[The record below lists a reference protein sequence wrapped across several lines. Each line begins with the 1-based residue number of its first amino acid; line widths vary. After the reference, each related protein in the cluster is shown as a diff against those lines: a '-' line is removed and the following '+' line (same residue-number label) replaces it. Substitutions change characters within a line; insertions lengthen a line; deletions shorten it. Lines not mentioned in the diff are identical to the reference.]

1 MQIIILIYLCTWD
14 DVSHEVD
21 LLGQPLSWNVVFGFL
36 VHETHPPFYFD
47 LCIILIG
54 NTTCEICEICL
65 LGMKISANEF
75 ESSLIVFFDLKNLYL
90 DTKHNEIW
98 QNLKISIFDPYAS
111 MQKRAWPKKQV
122 PLSAWTVN
130 FFLWYP
136 ETLNYHLEQ
145 EINCRNFV
153 HGMANFVQ
161 KTAGLIV

>member
-1 MQIIILIYLCTWD
+1 MWN
-14 DVSHEVD
+14 
-21 LLGQPLSWNVVFGFL
+21 LSFGL
-36 VHETHPPFYFD
+36 
-47 LCIILIG
+47 
-54 NTTCEICEICL
+54 
-65 LGMKISANEF
+65 KISANEF
-75 ESSLIVFFDLKNLYL
+75 ESSLIVFLDLKNLFL

-98 QNLKISIFDPYAS
+98 QNLKILIFDPYAS
-111 MQKRAWPKKQV
+111 IQKRAWPKKQV

-161 KTAGLIV
+161 KNRWIIKRCTLYCEFSNHISWFIVILGMNIVKS